1 LVGPGGDGRHRPGLF
16 SILALGARNSMVK
29 TAQQALDNY
38 KSAMASPQT
47 QANYKAGVS
56 GYAGN
61 PMQLAAAAAPKWAA
75 NTAAAQPKFEAS
87 LNSTPKAVWV
97 NNSVQ
102 VGAPR
107 LATGATKAA
116 NGQKMQSYLNKYAPL
131 WGQMGPA
138 AAAAGEGGGAAGAA
152 ARWQAA
158 ASILMTAAGTA

>member
-1 LVGPGGDGRHRPGLF
+1 MAV
-16 SILALGARNSMVK
+16 A

-38 KSAMASPQT
+38 KAAMASPKT
-47 QANYKAGVS
+47 SQAYIAGIQGTAS
-56 GYAGN
+56 N

-75 NTAAAQPKFEAS
+75 NTVAAQPKFEAS
-87 LNSTPKAVWV
+87 LNSTPKSVWT

-107 LATGATKAA
+107 LATGAVKAA
-116 NGQKMQSYLNKYAPL
+116 NGQKMQSYLNKYSPL

-138 AAAAGEGGGAAGAA
+138 AMAAGEGGGAAGAA

-158 ASILMTAAGTA
+158 ASILMQAAGTA